1 MPRTAQVAVFAGIR
15 GPARTFTYGV
25 PAGLDLVPGHLVRVG
40 FGPRSAAGVVTALD
54 VAYEGNL
61 RPVDAL
67 VHPLPLLR
75 PHQLSLA
82 EWIAREYRCGVADA
96 VRAMLPPALAARAQ
110 SALPGARG
118 ERREA
123 LFALT
128 PAGHAALASAQR
140 VGARQLATLRALALG
155 ARSGRELAEAG
166 GSAEAARALAK
177 RELATEGVRA
187 VRRVPGEFAL
197 GEDDAVKDA
206 VATPGQADALAAILD
221 RLGRGDPFLLHGVTA
236 SGKTEVY
243 LRAAAEALSR
253 GLGVIVLVPEIALTA
268 QVVARF
274 VARFGDRVALLHSAL
289 SSGERYDEWRRV
301 LDGVADVVVGS
312 RSALFAPLER
322 PGLIVVDEEQEPS
335 YKQESAPR
343 YHAVDTALALG
354 RLASA
359 VVILGSAT
367 PRVTTFHAATTGG
380 IRLLPLPVRV
390 NDLALP
396 QTTIVDLRLEL
407 RAGNRGTL
415 SRALKLALERAVAK
429 GDQAIL
435 YLNRRG
441 FATVVLCRD
450 CGYIVPC
457 PACEIPFA
465 YHLDGSLVCHRC
477 GRRATP
483 PQVCPQCGGRRIRHL
498 GVGTQRVEEE
508 VREAVPSAPL
518 IRMDRD
524 AVRLKG
530 AHSALF
536 EKMRSGRAQVII
548 GTQMVAK
555 GFDLP
560 GVALVGV
567 VNADTVLNLP
577 DYTSA
582 ERTFQLL
589 TQVLGRSGRGSA
601 GGRGILQTYL
611 PDHYAIRAAAAHDYA
626 SFAEAELAGRA
637 RFGYPPFGRLALLQT
652 QAKRLDTVTKRAES
666 LTSELRASAGGDA
679 EVFGPAPAFA
689 AKRGG
694 TFRMQVI
701 LRGADP
707 LALLDRVVPGAE
719 WTVDVDP
726 VTLLG

>member
-1 MPRTAQVAVFAGIR
+1 MTAEVAVFAGIR
-15 GPARTFTYGV
+15 GPARTFTYGI
-25 PAGLDLVPGHLVRVG
+25 PEGLDLVPGHLVRVG
-40 FGPRSAAGVVTALD
+40 FGPRSVAGVVTALD
-54 VAYEGNL
+54 VPFDGKL
-61 RPVDAL
+61 REIDAL

-75 PHQLSLA
+75 PHQLA
-82 EWIAREYRCGVADA
+82 VAAWMAQEYRCGVADA
-96 VRAMLPPALAARAQ
+96 VRAMLPPALAARAR
-110 SALPGARG
+110 STLPAAKG
-118 ERREA
+118 ERSEA
-123 LFALT
+123 VFALT
-128 PAGHAALASAQR
+128 PPGREALAAAQR
-140 VGARQLATLRALALG
+140 VGARQLATLRALAAG
-155 ARSGRELAEAG
+155 ARSGRELVDAG
-166 GSAEAARALAK
+166 GSAAAARALAA
-177 RELATEGVRA
+177 RGLASEGARA
-187 VRRVPGEFAL
+187 VRRVPSEFAL
-197 GEDDAVKDA
+197 GEDDAVRDA
-206 VATPGQADALAAILD
+206 PATVGQADALAAIID

-243 LRAAAEALSR
+243 LRAASAALER

-289 SSGERYDEWRRV
+289 SAGERYDEWRRV
-301 LDGVADVVVGS
+301 LDGIADVVVGS

-354 RLASA
+354 RLAGA

-367 PRVTTFHAATTGG
+367 PRVTTYYAAKSGA
-380 IRLLPLPVRV
+380 IRLLALPVRV
-390 NDLALP
+390 SDLAMP
-396 QTTIVDLRLEL
+396 ETSVVDLRLEL

-415 SRALKLALERAVAK
+415 SRALRLGLERAVAK
-429 GDQAIL
+429 GDQVIL

-441 FATVVLCRD
+441 FATIVLCRD
-450 CGYIVPC
+450 CGHVVVC
-457 PACEIPFA
+457 PACDIPFA
-465 YHLDGSLVCHRC
+465 YHLDGTLVCHRC
-477 GRRATP
+477 GRHGVP
-483 PQVCPQCGGRRIRHL
+483 PTVCPQCSSTRIRHL

-508 VREAVPSAPL
+508 VREAVPKAPL
-518 IRMDRD
+518 MRMDRD

-530 AHSALF
+530 AHAAMF
-536 EKMRSGRAQVII
+536 EKMRTGRAQVIV

-560 GVALVGV
+560 GVSLVGV

-611 PDHYAIRAAAAHDYA
+611 PDHYAIQAAAAHDYET
-626 SFAEAELAGRA
+626 FANAELASRE
-637 RFGYPPFGRLALLQT
+637 RFGYPPYGRLVVLQT

-666 LTSELRASAGGDA
+666 LSASFIESAGDDA
-679 EVFGPAPAFA
+679 DVFGPAPAFA
-689 AKRGG
+689 AKRAGS
-694 TFRMQVI
+694 FRMQVI
-701 LRGADP
+701 LRGRDP
-707 LALLDRVVPGAE
+707 LAVLDRVPPGGE